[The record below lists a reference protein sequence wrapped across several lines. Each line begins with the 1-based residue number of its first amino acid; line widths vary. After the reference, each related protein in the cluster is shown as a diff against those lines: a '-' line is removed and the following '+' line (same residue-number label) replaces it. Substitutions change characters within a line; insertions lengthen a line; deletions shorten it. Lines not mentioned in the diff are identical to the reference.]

1 VNESRQKIMLTN
13 YSVGNYKLFL
23 KKMIEFSLQVE
34 PRIISSILPELEKI
48 FAKSHEIE
56 DFSNTVLN
64 FDDSELE
71 ESWIDGLKEDVK
83 SDRVALAKL
92 LKSPKLPYG
101 RVEVEDSDVDDLLRG
116 LTEIR
121 FTIRKTSLEMITD
134 EELENGLPKLKSANS
149 RVKIGYFGY
158 LLVAEIQERLIH
170 EIS

>member
-1 VNESRQKIMLTN
+1 
-13 YSVGNYKLFL
+13 
-23 KKMIEFSLQVE
+23 MIEFSLQVE

-101 RVEVEDSDVDDLLRG
+101 RIEVEDSDVDDLLRG

>member
-1 VNESRQKIMLTN
+1 
-13 YSVGNYKLFL
+13 
-23 KKMIEFSLQVE
+23 MIEFSLQVE

-48 FAKSHEIE
+48 FAKYHEIE

-134 EELENGLPKLKSANS
+134 EELENGLPKLKSTNS

>member
-1 VNESRQKIMLTN
+1 MLTN

-101 RVEVEDSDVDDLLRG
+101 RVEVEDSDVDGLLRG

>member
-1 VNESRQKIMLTN
+1 
-13 YSVGNYKLFL
+13 
-23 KKMIEFSLQVE
+23 MIEFSLQVE

-56 DFSNTVLN
+56 DFSSTVLN
-64 FDDSELE
+64 LDDSELE
-71 ESWIDGLKEDVK
+71 ETWIDGLKEDVK
-83 SDRVALAKL
+83 SDRIALAKL
-92 LKSPKLPYG
+92 LKSTRLPYG

-134 EELENGLPKLKSANS
+134 EEIENGLPNLKSANPK
-149 RVKIGYFGY
+149 VKIGYFCY
-158 LLVAEIQERLIH
+158 LLVAEIQERLIQ

>member
-1 VNESRQKIMLTN
+1 
-13 YSVGNYKLFL
+13 
-23 KKMIEFSLQVE
+23 MIEFSLQVE

-101 RVEVEDSDVDDLLRG
+101 RVEVEDSDVDGLLRG

>member
-1 VNESRQKIMLTN
+1 
-13 YSVGNYKLFL
+13 
-23 KKMIEFSLQVE
+23 MIEFSLQVE

>member
-1 VNESRQKIMLTN
+1 MLTN

-34 PRIISSILPELEKI
+34 PRIISSIIPELEKI

-56 DFSNTVLN
+56 DFSSTVLN
-64 FDDSELE
+64 LDDSELE
-71 ESWIDGLKEDVK
+71 ETWIDGLKEDVK
-83 SDRVALAKL
+83 SDRIALAKL
-92 LKSPKLPYG
+92 LKSTRLPYG

-121 FTIRKTSLEMITD
+121 FTIRKTSLKMITD
-134 EELENGLPKLKSANS
+134 EEIENGLPNLKSANS
-149 RVKIGYFGY
+149 KVKIGYFSY
-158 LLVAEIQERLIH
+158 LLVAEIQERLIQ

>member
-1 VNESRQKIMLTN
+1 
-13 YSVGNYKLFL
+13 
-23 KKMIEFSLQVE
+23 MIEFSLQVE

-101 RVEVEDSDVDDLLRG
+101 RVEVEDSDVDGLLRG

-158 LLVAEIQERLIH
+158 LLVAEIQERLNH